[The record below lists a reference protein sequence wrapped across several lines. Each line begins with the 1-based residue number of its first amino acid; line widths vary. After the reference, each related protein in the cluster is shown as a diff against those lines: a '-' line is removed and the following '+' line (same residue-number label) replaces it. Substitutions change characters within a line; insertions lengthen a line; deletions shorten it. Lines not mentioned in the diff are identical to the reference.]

1 MIYPK
6 QTLAQCV
13 VQLCKVREVK
23 HIVISPGS
31 RNAPLIIGFTNNP
44 FFKCYSI
51 VDERSAGFFALGI
64 AQQTSE
70 AVAVVCTSGSA
81 LLNYYPAVAEAF
93 YTGIPLVVISAD
105 RPENLINIGDG
116 QTIIQPNAF
125 GAHVLFEANLKIP
138 KKRYFSSFKST
149 EIKAQRLIL
158 KALDTGLNKMGPVH
172 INVPFEEP
180 LYETVTALDFQ
191 QISTKNLKTIAAI
204 KLSASNLRTWQKAKR
219 KLVLVGVNKPN
230 TIDAEMIQ
238 KLANDPSVIVLT
250 ETTSNLHHPRF
261 FPFIDQLIT
270 PLDPVGLKALQ
281 PDILLTFGG
290 LIISKRIKAFLRTY
304 KPKYHWHVDPNN
316 ANDTFFSLSKHFKC
330 NSNIFLNQ
338 LYKSIALTPS
348 TYFEFWQAVKYKR
361 LKAHQSYLSTIPFCD
376 FKAFEL
382 ISTAIPKS
390 YMVQSA
396 NSSVIRYLQ
405 LFEFDSS
412 ITLFCNRGTSG
423 IDGSTSTAVG
433 AAVVSELPTLLI
445 SGDLSFFYDANGL
458 WNKYIP
464 NNFKMIIINNDGG
477 GIFRILPGNDDSK
490 LFRTYFE
497 TKHGR
502 SAEGLAKDFRFDY
515 HTANSVDS
523 LSKALPVFFKAS
535 NSPQLLEVF
544 TPSEDNSKILLAYF
558 DALK

>member
-6 QTLAQCV
+6 QTLAQYV
-13 VQLCKVREVK
+13 IRLCKAKDVK

-138 KKRYFSSFKST
+138 KKQYFNSLKST
-149 EIKAQRLIL
+149 EIKAQKLIL
-158 KALDTGLNKMGPVH
+158 KALNTSLNKMGPVH

-180 LYETVTALDFQ
+180 LYETVTTLDVMPLTFKSLTKTVSVK
-191 QISTKNLKTIAAI
+191 IS
-204 KLSASNLRTWQKAKR
+204 SSNLRTWQKAKR
-219 KLVLVGVNKPN
+219 KLVLVGVNPPN
-230 TIDAEMIQ
+230 TIEVAMIE

-270 PLDPVGLKALQ
+270 PLDPSGFKALQ

-290 LIISKRIKAFLRTY
+290 LIISKRIKVFLRTY
-304 KPKYHWHVDPNN
+304 KPKHHWHLDPHS

-330 NSNIFLNQ
+330 KPSMFLDQ
-338 LYKSIALTPS
+338 LYKSVAPTTS
-348 TYFEFWQAVKYKR
+348 SYFEFWQAVKQKR
-361 LKAHQSYLSTIPFCD
+361 LKAHQSYLIAMPFCD

-382 ISTAIPKS
+382 ISATIPKS
-390 YMVQSA
+390 YMVQSS

-412 ITLFCNRGTSG
+412 VALYCNRGTSG

-433 AAVVSELPTLLI
+433 AAVVSKLPTLLI

-464 NNFKMIIINNDGG
+464 NNFKMIVINNDGG
-477 GIFRILPGNDDSK
+477 GIFRILAGNDNSK
-490 LFRTYFE
+490 LFKTYFE

-502 SAEGLAKDFRFDY
+502 SAKVLAKDFGFDY
-515 HTANSVDS
+515 YAANSIES
-523 LSKALPVFFKAS
+523 LSKALPSFFEAS
-535 NSPQLLEVF
+535 NSPQLLEIF
-544 TPSEDNSKILLAYF
+544 TPSEENSKILLAYF
-558 DALK
+558 DAIK

>member
-6 QTLAQCV
+6 QLLAQYL
-13 VQLCKVREVK
+13 VQLCKVKEIK

-31 RNAPLIIGFTNNP
+31 RNAPLIIGFANDP

-105 RPENLINIGDG
+105 RPENFISIGDG
-116 QTIIQPNAF
+116 QTIIQPKAF
-125 GAHVLFEANLKIP
+125 GAHILFEANLKILT
-138 KKRYFSSFKST
+138 KKYFKSLKSV
-149 EIKAQRLIL
+149 EIKAQKLIL
-158 KALDTGLNKMGPVH
+158 NALNTSLAKMGPVH
-172 INVPFEEP
+172 INIPFAEP
-180 LYETVTALDFQ
+180 LYETDTALDVI
-191 QISTKNLKTIAAI
+191 QIQTKSLKKTASI
-204 KLSASNLRTWQKAKR
+204 KISSSNFKIWQKAKR
-219 KLVLVGVNKPN
+219 KLILVGVNPPN
-230 TIDAEMIQ
+230 TLEVEIIE

-270 PLDPVGLKALQ
+270 PLDASGFKMLQ
-281 PDILLTFGG
+281 PDLLLTFGG
-290 LIISKRIKAFLRTY
+290 LIISKRIKAFLRIY
-304 KPKYHWHVDPNN
+304 KPIQHWHVDPYN
-316 ANDTFFSLSKHFKC
+316 ANDTFFSLTKHFKC
-330 NSNIFLNQ
+330 QPSFFLNQ
-338 LYKSIALTPS
+338 LYNS
-348 TYFEFWQAVKYKR
+348 TYLITSHYFKFWQAVKNKR
-361 LKAHQSYLSTIPFCD
+361 LKAHKSYLRRMPFCD

-382 ISTAIPKS
+382 ISKAIPNF

-412 ITLFCNRGTSG
+412 ITLYCNRGTSG
-423 IDGSTSTAVG
+423 IDGSISTAVG
-433 AAVVSELPTLLI
+433 ASVVSKLPTLLI
-445 SGDLSFFYDANGL
+445 SGDLSFFYDVNGL
-458 WNKYIP
+458 WNNYIP

-477 GIFRILPGNDDSK
+477 GIFRILPGNDNSK
-490 LFRTYFE
+490 LFETYFE

-502 SAEGLAKDFRFDY
+502 SAKVLAKDFGFDY
-515 HTANSVDS
+515 YAANSVES
-523 LSKALPVFFKAS
+523 LRKALTIFFEAS
-535 NSPQLLEVF
+535 NSPQLLEIF
-544 TPSEDNSKILLAYF
+544 TPSKENSEILLAYF

>member
-6 QTLAQCV
+6 QPLAQYLI
-13 VQLCKVREVK
+13 QLCKVKEIK

-31 RNAPLIIGFTNNP
+31 RNAPLIIGFANDL

-116 QTIIQPNAF
+116 QTIIQPKAF
-125 GAHVLFEANLKIP
+125 GAHVLFEANLKILT
-138 KKRYFSSFKST
+138 KKYFNSLKSV
-149 EIKAQRLIL
+149 EIKAQKLIL
-158 KALDTGLNKMGPVH
+158 KALNTSLAKMGPVH
-172 INVPFEEP
+172 INIPFEEP
-180 LYETVTALDFQ
+180 LYETDTALDVI
-191 QISTKNLKTIAAI
+191 QIQTKSLKKTASI
-204 KLSASNLRTWQKAKR
+204 KISSANFKIWQKAKR
-219 KLVLVGVNKPN
+219 KLILVGVNPPN
-230 TIDAEMIQ
+230 TIEGEIIE

-270 PLDPVGLKALQ
+270 PLDASGFKMLQ
-281 PDILLTFGG
+281 PDLLLTFGG
-290 LIISKRIKAFLRTY
+290 LIISKRIKAFLRNY
-304 KPKYHWHVDPNN
+304 KPIQHWHVDPHN
-316 ANDTFFSLSKHFKC
+316 ANDTFFSLTKHFKC
-330 NSNIFLNQ
+330 QPSFFLNQ
-338 LYKSIALTPS
+338 LYKS
-348 TYFEFWQAVKYKR
+348 TYLITSHYFKFWQAVKYKR
-361 LKAHQSYLSTIPFCD
+361 LKAHKSYLRSMPFCD

-382 ISTAIPKS
+382 ISKAIPNF

-412 ITLFCNRGTSG
+412 ITLYCNRGTSG
-423 IDGSTSTAVG
+423 IDGSISTAVG
-433 AAVVSELPTLLI
+433 ASVVSKLPTLLI
-445 SGDLSFFYDANGL
+445 SGDLSFFYDVNGL
-458 WNKYIP
+458 WNNYIP

-477 GIFRILPGNDDSK
+477 GIFRILPGNDNSK
-490 LFRTYFE
+490 LFKTYFE

-502 SAEGLAKDFRFDY
+502 SAKVLAKDFGFDY
-515 HTANSVDS
+515 YAANSVES
-523 LSKALPVFFKAS
+523 LTKALTIFFETS
-535 NSPQLLEVF
+535 NSPQLLEIF
-544 TPSEDNSKILLAYF
+544 TPSKENSEILLAYF